1 MLILNNIMKENTMAN
16 CLSGIGWDDYDYV
29 DDAED
34 EDTDDDGVDGDDDD
48 DGGSEN
54 ERTWVKFG

>member
-1 MLILNNIMKENTMAN
+1 MHCGISNTSNMH
-16 CLSGIGWDDYDYV
+16 CPLLEEQRWDDYDYV

-34 EDTDDDGVDGDDDD
+34 EDTDDGGVDGDDDD

>member
-1 MLILNNIMKENTMAN
+1 MLRMQ
-16 CLSGIGWDDYDYV
+16 Y
-29 DDAED
+29 
-34 EDTDDDGVDGDDDD
+34 TDDEGVDGDDDD

>member
-1 MLILNNIMKENTMAN
+1 MHCPLLEEQR
-16 CLSGIGWDDYDYV
+16 WDDYNYV

>member
-1 MLILNNIMKENTMAN
+1 MHCSLLE
-16 CLSGIGWDDYDYV
+16 GQRWDDYDYV

-34 EDTDDDGVDGDDDD
+34 EDTDDEGVDGDDDD